1 LSGEGFELKNNN
13 IDKNNEKRPISSDNK
28 NIALNRAL
36 DVEKSTLFD
45 LELKNSLLDFASDSI
60 WVIDFKGNFLYVNK
74 SAYKTLGFTKKELMN
89 MNIHELDAP
98 EYSESIDQYL
108 KELME
113 TGEAKYETCHYHK
126 DGSQIP
132 VEIQSKIIELNGQKL
147 VLSIIR
153 DINIYKNFQNNSEKA
168 IKNQTEEFRKLNNKL
183 RKKEKMA
190 LNLNNLK
197 EKLLKSMFLE
207 EKLKLITDNV
217 VEMFD
222 ADIARIWLLKNADL
236 CDEGC
241 IYAKITKEPHKCKNR
256 SSCFHLVASSGRY
269 ADLNGYHR
277 RIPMGSYKIGRIAA
291 SDDFNFVINRAVHD
305 PRINYDEWVR
315 NLGLDYFYGF
325 VLGSEDGKP
334 IGVLGLF
341 RKEVLDSDSEF
352 LLEDLANTTSQVIIN
367 WNIGQTLLTSENKY
381 RTLTEASTDSIFL
394 FDKNLHYV
402 YLNSQALKMV
412 GLKPDEIIGKGL
424 EVAFPSELVKYMKT
438 NVKNVFKS
446 GEPFSEEHKYVLS
459 SGERW
464 LNTSLIPIKE
474 DDITNFV
481 LGISRDITEYKLFQV
496 ESKEREEELRL
507 LTEKMTDVIFQIDS
521 DCIITYVSPSLK
533 QLSGYNPREIIKKR
547 IENFIHPEDVDQVLD
562 ILRKL
567 PDNKKSV
574 NIEYRIKRSDGI
586 NLWVESSCNAIYD
599 VDGTFKS
606 IVLVTRNINKRK
618 NTEEQIKIKNQTLQ
632 GINKIFEE
640 SLISEDEHEV
650 SKSSLNVC
658 KEITNSKFG
667 WILELNSKGGL
678 NTLSGSDHGWGEY
691 FITEKKNGV
700 LPNGTKEHGLFGK
713 VIRDGRSFFTND
725 PHHHESSVRT
735 SPSHPRITSFL
746 GVPLEQ
752 GGKVIGAICLAN
764 KEDGYNLKDQEIMEK
779 LSVAISESLMRK
791 RAESSLI
798 TALKDKDLLI
808 KEIHHRVKNNL
819 MVISS
824 LLNLQSRYIKDKE
837 ALGLFRESQSRAKSM
852 ALIHE
857 RLYKSEDFK
866 TINFGDY
873 ITNLADILYN
883 TYMTDKNRVKLDLQ
897 MENMDDLKVD
907 INNAIPLGLIVN
919 ELLSNAM
926 KHAFPKDMSG
936 MIIVDF
942 SKEDDQFELVVSDN
956 GIGFPQ
962 ELDYKN
968 TESLGLQVV
977 NTLTNQIGGK
987 ITMEVDNG
995 TTFTIKFKED
1005 FD

>member
-1 LSGEGFELKNNN
+1 
-13 IDKNNEKRPISSDNK
+13 
-28 NIALNRAL
+28 
-36 DVEKSTLFD
+36 
-45 LELKNSLLDFASDSI
+45 
-60 WVIDFKGNFLYVNK
+60 
-74 SAYKTLGFTKKELMN
+74 
-89 MNIHELDAP
+89 
-98 EYSESIDQYL
+98 
-108 KELME
+108 
-113 TGEAKYETCHYHK
+113 
-126 DGSQIP
+126 
-132 VEIQSKIIELNGQKL
+132 
-147 VLSIIR
+147 
-153 DINIYKNFQNNSEKA
+153 
-168 IKNQTEEFRKLNNKL
+168 
-183 RKKEKMA
+183 
-190 LNLNNLK
+190 
-197 EKLLKSMFLE
+197 
-207 EKLKLITDNV
+207 
-217 VEMFD
+217 MFD

-567 PDNKKSV
+567 PDNK
-574 NIEYRIKRSDGI
+574 NR
-586 NLWVESSCNAIYD
+586 
-599 VDGTFKS
+599 
-606 IVLVTRNINKRK
+606 
-618 NTEEQIKIKNQTLQ
+618 
-632 GINKIFEE
+632 
-640 SLISEDEHEV
+640 LI
-650 SKSSLNVC
+650 
-658 KEITNSKFG
+658 
-667 WILELNSKGGL
+667 
-678 NTLSGSDHGWGEY
+678 
-691 FITEKKNGV
+691 
-700 LPNGTKEHGLFGK
+700 
-713 VIRDGRSFFTND
+713 
-725 PHHHESSVRT
+725 
-735 SPSHPRITSFL
+735 
-746 GVPLEQ
+746 
-752 GGKVIGAICLAN
+752 
-764 KEDGYNLKDQEIMEK
+764 
-779 LSVAISESLMRK
+779 
-791 RAESSLI
+791 
-798 TALKDKDLLI
+798 
-808 KEIHHRVKNNL
+808 
-819 MVISS
+819 
-824 LLNLQSRYIKDKE
+824 
-837 ALGLFRESQSRAKSM
+837 
-852 ALIHE
+852 
-857 RLYKSEDFK
+857 
-866 TINFGDY
+866 
-873 ITNLADILYN
+873 
-883 TYMTDKNRVKLDLQ
+883 
-897 MENMDDLKVD
+897 
-907 INNAIPLGLIVN
+907 
-919 ELLSNAM
+919 
-926 KHAFPKDMSG
+926 
-936 MIIVDF
+936 
-942 SKEDDQFELVVSDN
+942 
-956 GIGFPQ
+956 
-962 ELDYKN
+962 
-968 TESLGLQVV
+968 
-977 NTLTNQIGGK
+977 
-987 ITMEVDNG
+987 
-995 TTFTIKFKED
+995 
-1005 FD
+1005 